1 IARLE
6 VKEKEEIANREALS
20 LPQFRNDGRSLS
32 PKQERNRLINLR
44 ESDKRYLPRM
54 CGNVLTKLIMALIPE
69 IERDSIP
76 TSIEGNT
83 RHTIRKDRN
92 HLLNGGPEVRK
103 NFLETSLDRDERR
116 ETEEERR
123 RRIKGK
129 GLAVEDAETPRPK
142 TARLSE
148 TALVIR
154 DQEPR
159 EASHNQLDQNHA
171 SKIHIDNTT
180 EALPLTEAVSE
191 DKHEKTQEKRKEREE
206 DDISME
212 EGEFNKMVD
221 YYNELGMS
229 EEMIEEDD
237 FLDDIVVPE
246 TQEEA
251 REAAEYGNE
260 QIEAIAQLGRK
271 ETPRTHASEA
281 RQNTNEQTL
290 KTLSK
295 EVRSGQ
301 KTQRGLLKVNAK
313 GGVKK
318 VTPRSPDTKD
328 GPQG

>member
-1 IARLE
+1 
-6 VKEKEEIANREALS
+6 
-20 LPQFRNDGRSLS
+20 
-32 PKQERNRLINLR
+32 
-44 ESDKRYLPRM
+44 
-54 CGNVLTKLIMALIPE
+54 MALIPE
-69 IERDSIP
+69 IGRDSTP
-76 TSIEGNT
+76 TSIEGNI
-83 RHTIRKDRN
+83 RHTVRKDRN
-92 HLLNGGPEVRK
+92 HLLNGGLKRERTSSRPVWYRDREQNRRQDRQLHKPRYKEPLTEWRPVQRSTKALSDRASVR
-103 NFLETSLDRDERR
+103 LSEQDQDRDERR

-129 GLAVEDAETPRPK
+129 GLAVEDAEPPRPK
-142 TARLSE
+142 TGRLSE
-148 TALVIR
+148 TALLIR

-159 EASHNQLDQNHA
+159 EANHNQLDQNHA

-180 EALPLTEAVSE
+180 VALPLTEAVSE

-237 FLDDIVVPE
+237 LLDDIAVPE

-281 RQNTNEQTL
+281 RQNTDEQTL
-290 KTLSK
+290 KTLPK

-301 KTQRGLLKVNAK
+301 ETQRGLSK
-313 GGVKK
+313 
-318 VTPRSPDTKD
+318 
-328 GPQG
+328 